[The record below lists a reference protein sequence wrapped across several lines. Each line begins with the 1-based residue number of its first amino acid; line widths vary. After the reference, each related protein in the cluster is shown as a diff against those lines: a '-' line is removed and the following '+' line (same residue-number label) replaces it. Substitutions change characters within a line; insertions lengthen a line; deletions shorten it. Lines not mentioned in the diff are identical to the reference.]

1 MLEEN
6 GGQDR
11 RDLVIWTSTARM
23 IRPIVTKAE
32 SIAMEM
38 TLGAVDHVD
47 SMLADSEDEAM
58 AKVARLPRFRVTGC
72 RRSTGTGMFKLPDCS
87 RPEE

>member
-11 RDLVIWTSTARM
+11 RDLDDVDEYGPDEDFGQSLRKLS
-23 IRPIVTKAE
+23 RSP
-32 SIAMEM
+32 SEM

-58 AKVARLPRFRVTGC
+58 FSVEASSGDVSVAGSLVVVKT
-72 RRSTGTGMFKLPDCS
+72 
-87 RPEE
+87 